1 MNKGHLSPDMAA
13 SGVLVIDPLTGLH
26 RYPRP
31 GEASL
36 LQVQALQH
44 PTNSGTQGRSLQ
56 RPPLHGVSDPLYTY
70 TLSLTLGIH
79 IHTHVHR
86 SLTPACSRR
95 WTRRT
100 RPLLLDSPGAKRTT
114 RLTRHRRVRVA
125 YKPRP
130 STRATARNP
139 TWPPINLPYHLQAR
153 YNMLTRF
160 PSIPMRR
167 SHHP

>member
-1 MNKGHLSPDMAA
+1 MNKGHLFPDMAA
-13 SGVLVIDPLTGLH
+13 NGVLLIDPITALH
-26 RYPRP
+26 RYSRR
-31 GEASL
+31 GDSNL

-56 RPPLHGVSDPLYTY
+56 RPPLHGVSDPLYNF

-79 IHTHVHR
+79 IHNHVHR
-86 SLTPACSRR
+86 FPLLACSRR
-95 WTRRT
+95 WTPRT
-100 RPLLLDSPGAKRTT
+100 RPLLLTSPGAKRTT
-114 RLTRHRRVRVA
+114 RQTRHRRVRVA
-125 YKPRP
+125 CKPRP
-130 STRATARNP
+130 STRATTRNP

-153 YNMLTRF
+153 YNMLIRC

>member
-1 MNKGHLSPDMAA
+1 MNKGHLLPDTAA
-13 SGVLVIDPLTGLH
+13 NGILVIDPITGLR

-31 GEASL
+31 GESGL

-44 PTNSGTQGRSLQ
+44 PTNPGTQGGSLQ
-56 RPPLHGVSDPLYTY
+56 RPPLHGVSGPLYNY

-130 STRATARNP
+130 STGATARNP
-139 TWPPINLPYHLQAR
+139 T
-153 YNMLTRF
+153 
-160 PSIPMRR
+160 
-167 SHHP
+167 